1 MNKDNSNINKDKTD
15 GKEANIKIT
24 FYASPE
30 FWKKLDEERKEKGYN
45 SMGSYCKTLV
55 IQRHDHKNKN
65 NDDF

>member
-55 IQRHDHKNKN
+55 IQRHD
-65 NDDF
+65 